1 MIIWAVRTRHWAIC
15 LSLLISVATIAA
27 SPQSVLPAAPG
38 VRVWQDTLTLPT
50 YEEGLPDPNPP
61 FDLFATTTRYNYP
74 YTLRMNT
81 TGKSAPHAWR
91 TLNLE
96 NAYLKCVVLPD
107 LGGHLYS
114 CTDKINH
121 REMFYANPSIKF
133 AQIAYRGAWTA
144 LGIEFNFPVSHNWM
158 TASPV
163 DFSMTTNADGSAS
176 AWIGNIDRPYGMAWR
191 VELRMKAATA
201 ALEQHTTLY
210 NRSDTRHRFYWW
222 TNAGVQV
229 DDDSRIIYPMTH
241 TAAHGFADVDTWP
254 VDSKSTDNSVVG
266 NHKFGPVSRFSYGSR
281 EPYMA
286 VYHPKTN
293 SGVVHYASPV
303 DLPSKKIW
311 SWGSNPDGLD
321 WRKALSDNNSAY
333 VEIQAGIFRNQ
344 ETYGFLEPQDSI
356 RFTEYWL
363 PIRNLGGVSRANADA
378 VMNLTTTRAPQT
390 GATTSLSLA
399 LNVARAYPNATVTV
413 SGRGQTVAAWP
424 ASLTPAT
431 TFTKSIA
438 SLPGIVRYT
447 VTVKDTAGRVV
458 IEHTENTYDIA
469 PSGEM
474 RTGKQPVFALPA
486 ADQRSDG
493 DWLTAGTQQELDG
506 QRIPALA
513 TYRDGLRKFPNSLP
527 LMKAAGRVAVDL
539 KQFDAAALLI
549 EEALAI
555 DNRDL
560 EMWYYAGLERA
571 WRGDVRG
578 ARVAWEQSQSY
589 GAFRTAS
596 LLQLASLEARSG
608 DKVRAEALLT
618 KIGADPVAST
628 RAGGVHV
635 ALWRVL
641 GRPEKARALLAPL
654 LKDDPTNNLLRVEN
668 VKLGR
673 VDDALWRHL
682 AGDPER
688 IIEVA
693 VDYIRAGLYQDAI
706 DVLGRTY
713 PSGVGV
719 VAEVGMP
726 RPEAYPLITYYRGY
740 AKRMLGQDPRTD
752 FEAASKMPATYAFP
766 NRPDTLG
773 VLRAAIEAN
782 VNDATAHFLLGSL
795 YLSGGM
801 SGAAIAEWER
811 TRELNPRLP
820 VLHWDL
826 GNTVLATGGDPERA
840 IALFTEGTTVDANNV
855 GLYYGLDAAMM
866 KANRPAADRANALL
880 SYPDQANAP
889 ATLVYK
895 LAIALA
901 EAKRFDEADRL
912 FVGRFFPRNEGG
924 INVRQIY
931 LEVKVRRAGAL
942 ASSGQC
948 ATALDQLSHL
958 KDAVPGLPFTND
970 GLDAFLASPRF
981 QQMIGDAQKPCR
993 TGSTR

>member
-1 MIIWAVRTRHWAIC
+1 M
-15 LSLLISVATIAA
+15 
-27 SPQSVLPAAPG
+27 
-38 VRVWQDTLTLPT
+38 RVWQDTLTLPT

-61 FDLFATTTRYNYP
+61 FDAFAPTRLNYP

-81 TGKSAPHAWR
+81 TGKSAPHVWR

-96 NAYLKCVVLPD
+96 NAYLKCIVLPD

-114 CTDKINH
+114 CLDKINKQ
-121 REMFYANPSIKF
+121 EMFYANPSIKF

-191 VELRMKAATA
+191 VELRMRPATA

-229 DDDSRIIYPMTH
+229 SDDSRIIYPMTH
-241 TAAHGFADVDTWP
+241 TAHGFADIDTWP
-254 VDSKSTDNSVVG
+254 VDAKGTDNSVVG
-266 NHKFGPVSRFSYGSR
+266 NHKFGPVSRFSYASR

-303 DLPSKKIW
+303 DLPAKKIW

-321 WRKALSDNNSAY
+321 WRKALSDNDSAY

-344 ETYGFLEPQDSI
+344 ETYGFLEPQDAI
-356 RFTEYWL
+356 RFTEYWM

-378 VMNLTTTRAPQT
+378 VLNLTTTRAPQA
-390 GATTSLSLA
+390 GAPTSLSVA
-399 LNVARAYPNATVTV
+399 LNVARAYPNTTVTV
-413 SGRGQTVAAWP
+413 SGRGQTVATWP
-424 ASLTPAT
+424 ASLTPAM

-438 SLPGIVRYT
+438 SLSGIVRYT
-447 VTVKDTAGRVV
+447 VTVKDAAGRVV

-469 PSGEM
+469 PSGEIH
-474 RTGKQPVFALPA
+474 TGKQPVFALPA

-506 QRIPALA
+506 QRIVALT

-560 EMWYYAGLERA
+560 EMWYYAGLARA
-571 WRGDVRG
+571 WRGDGRG

-596 LLQLASLEARSG
+596 LLELAFLEARSG
-608 DKVRAEALLT
+608 DKARAEALLS
-618 KIGADPVAST
+618 KVSADSASLT
-628 RAGGVHV
+628 RAGTVRV
-635 ALWRVL
+635 ALWRAL
-641 GRPEKARALLAPL
+641 GQPDRAKALLAPL

-688 IIEVA
+688 IVEVA

-706 DVLGRTY
+706 DVLGRSY
-713 PSGVGV
+713 PSGAGV

-726 RPEAYPLITYYRGY
+726 RPEAYPLIAYYRGY
-740 AKRMLGQDPRTD
+740 AKRLLGQDARAD
-752 FEAASKMPATYAFP
+752 FDVASKMSTAYAFP
-766 NRPDTLG
+766 NRPDTLA
-773 VLRAAIEAN
+773 VLRAAIEVN

-801 SGAAIAEWER
+801 SGAAIGEWER
-811 TRELNPRLP
+811 ARELNPRIP
-820 VLHWDL
+820 VLHWDM
-826 GNTVLATGGDPERA
+826 GNTVLATNGDPEKA
-840 IALFTEGTTVDANNV
+840 IALFTEGTKVDANNV
-855 GLYYGLDAAMM
+855 GLYYGLDTAMT

-880 SYPDQANAP
+880 SYPDQAGAP
-889 ATLVYK
+889 ATLIYK

-901 EAKRFDEADRL
+901 EAKRFDAADRL

-931 LEVKVRRAGAL
+931 LEVKVRRAQAM
-942 ASSGQC
+942 
-948 ATALDQLSHL
+948 ATAGDCRGASDLVAGL
-958 KDAVPGLPFTND
+958 KSPVQGLPFTND
-970 GLDAFLASPRF
+970 GLDAFVTSARF
-981 QQMIGDAQKPCR
+981 QQMMGDALKPCR
-993 TGSTR
+993 TGSPR